1 MTGLAPR
8 RLKLCTFASSGRGL
22 FVTAVCLL
30 LSACHPRQERT
41 GPFIEFTKVPRAAE
55 GNPYSWVTIEG
66 RVAGAR
72 PGQQT
77 VLYARSGAW
86 FVQPLAGQ
94 PYTRIQP
101 DSTWKNSIH
110 PGREYAALLVDP
122 AYRPPAI
129 TMVLP
134 GVSGPVAAVVAV
146 KGNPSFWQRWWFLS
160 AAGLMLVALAF
171 GAYRARVKSIEE
183 RERQFR
189 TLAENA
195 PDIVMRFDSDLRCR
209 YVNPIIEEYTGLSP
223 GVLLART
230 IKEVSAFKRRDRY
243 WEASLRQ
250 VFETGKAATKHF
262 TFDTPKGERDFESRL
277 VPEGR
282 TDGVTR
288 SVLVVTRDVTDR
300 KRAESLLAGEKRI
313 LEMVA
318 RGDSLPEILDT
329 LCLLVQEQANDVLAS
344 ILLVQGDRLCHG
356 GAPTLPKAYTDAIDG
371 ALIGPSVG
379 SCGTAAY
386 LGKQVIVE
394 DIAADPLWENYR
406 DLALPYGLRACWSTP
421 VFSSKGKVIA
431 TFGMYYREPRSPS
444 PRDQEIIEQI
454 THLAGV
460 AIERKLAGDALR
472 RSEAYLAEAQ
482 RLSHAGSWAWN
493 ARTRDAFWSEEMF
506 RILGFDPEITK
517 PTLSEFLAKVHPED
531 RQRIARKAQME
542 SAGVDKDAEADFRI
556 VLADGTIKHLHSV
569 ARLVRNEAGEVTEVV
584 GTTMDVTE
592 RKRSEEEREKLR
604 QAQAGLEHVTRV
616 TTMGELTA
624 SLAHE
629 VNQPIAAAIT
639 DSKTCLRWLTREPP
653 DVNEAREAASRVVT
667 DATRAADIIGRIRSL
682 FKKGAPHR
690 EPVDLNEVIREM
702 VALQGSEADRHLVVI
717 RTELAADLPKAMA
730 DRVQLQQ
737 VFANLMLN
745 AIESMKGMSEA
756 AELTIKSQRD
766 GDGRLLISVSDTGAG
781 LTPEQADQIF
791 RAFYTTKPEG
801 TGMGL
806 PISRSIIES
815 HGGRLWATAN
825 SGRGATFQ
833 FILPIEM
840 G

>member
-1 MTGLAPR
+1 METEPERR
-8 RLKLCTFASSGRGL
+8 RLRLRTSASSVRSLL
-22 FVTAVCLL
+22 FAALCLL
-30 LSACHPRQERT
+30 LGACHGRHEKPGPR
-41 GPFIEFTKVPRAAE
+41 IEFTKVPRAGA
-55 GNPYSWVTIEG
+55 GTPYKVLPIEG
-66 RVAGAR
+66 RVIGAR
-72 PGQQT
+72 PDQQI
-77 VLYARSGAW
+77 VLYARAGAW
-86 FVQPLAGQ
+86 WVQPLADQ

-101 DSTWKNSIH
+101 DSTWKSTTH
-110 PGREYAALLVDP
+110 PGTEYAALLVD
-122 AYRPPAI
+122 AGYRPPAI
-129 TMVLP
+129 TLALP
-134 GVSGPVAAVVAV
+134 GGAVAAAVVS
-146 KGNPSFWQRWWFLS
+146 GEPFFWQTWWFRS
-160 AAGLMLVALAF
+160 AAGLLLLALVF
-171 GAYRARVKSIEE
+171 GAYRARVKSVEE

-209 YVNPIIEEYTGLSP
+209 YVNPIFEEYTGLSP
-223 GVLLART
+223 GALLAKT
-230 IKEVSAFKRRDRY
+230 IKEVSAFHKEDKY
-243 WEASLRQ
+243 WEASVRQ
-250 VFETGKAATKHF
+250 VFKTGKALTKQF

-282 TDGVTR
+282 ADGVTR

-318 RGDSLPEILDT
+318 RGDSLPEILNT
-329 LCLLVQEQANDVLAS
+329 LCLLVQEQANGALAS
-344 ILLVQGDRLCHG
+344 ILLVQGDRVFRG
-356 GAPTLPKAYTDAIDG
+356 AAPTLPKAYTDAIDG
-371 ALIGPSVG
+371 AQIGPSAG

-394 DIAADPLWENYR
+394 DVATDPLWENYR

-431 TFGMYYREPRSPS
+431 TFAMYYREPRSPS
-444 PRDQEIIEQI
+444 VRDQEIIEQI
-454 THLAGV
+454 THLARV
-460 AIERKLAGDALR
+460 AIERKLAEDALR
-472 RSEAYLAEAQ
+472 RSETYLAEAQ

-506 RILGFDPEITK
+506 RILGYDPDETA
-517 PTLSEFLAKVHPED
+517 PTLSDFLERVHPED
-531 RQRIARKAQME
+531 RPRIELKAQME
-542 SAGVDKDAEADFRI
+542 SAGVDEDAEADFRI

-569 ARLVRNEAGEVTEVV
+569 ARLVRNEAGEVTEIV
-584 GTTMDVTE
+584 GTTMDITE

-604 QAQAGLEHVTRV
+604 QAQDDLAHVNRV

-629 VNQPIAAAIT
+629 INQPIAAAIT
-639 DSKTCLRWLTREPP
+639 DSKTCLRWLTHEPP
-653 DVNEAREAASRVVT
+653 DLDEAREAASRAVK
-667 DATRAADIIGRIRSL
+667 DATRAADIISRIRSL

-690 EPVDLNEVIREM
+690 EAVDVNEVIREM
-702 VALQGSEADRHLVVI
+702 IVLLRNEAERHSI
-717 RTELAADLPKAMA
+717 SIHTELASGLLKVEA

-737 VFANLMLN
+737 VFMNLMLN
-745 AIESMKGMSEA
+745 GIEAMKDANGA
-756 AELTIKSQRD
+756 GTLTIKSVRQD
-766 GDGRLLISVSDTGAG
+766 GHSLISVSDTGVG
-781 LTPEQADQIF
+781 FSPQLSDQMF
-791 RAFYTTKPEG
+791 DAFFTTKSQG

-806 PISRSIIES
+806 AISRSIIES

-833 FILPIEM
+833 FTLPIEI